1 MLLEALVAI
10 LVFSAGI
17 IGLIGLQAASIRSTT
32 EAKYRTDAAFL
43 ANKVISQMWVDN
55 NLALAATYAGTGGTG
70 GPGYT
75 AWLAEVSSATTGLP
89 GATAATNPP
98 TIAIGANNVV
108 TVTVRWQKPGDQLI
122 HQYVTTT
129 QIVANPPV

>member
-10 LVFSAGI
+10 LIFSAGI

-55 NLALAATYAGTGGTG
+55 NLALTATYAGTTGTG
-70 GPGYT
+70 GPGYA
-75 AWLAEVSSATTGLP
+75 AWLAEVSSTTTGLP
-89 GATAATNPP
+89 GATGANSP

-122 HQYVTTT
+122 HQYITTT